1 MPPGSRPGTSWRPQP
16 SFSPGSSRMATATR
30 IPPPVKELKRLG
42 QSLWLDN
49 IRRQLITS
57 GELARLRDE
66 GLSGVTSN
74 PTIFEKAVSG
84 SNDYD
89 EAMVQL
95 VRAGHKPEEIL
106 WELMVEDVSAAAD
119 VFRPI
124 YDKTKGHDG
133 FVSIEVSPT
142 VANSTRRTIAF
153 AEDLRERCRRPNVMV
168 KIPATKEGIGAIYD
182 QISKGH
188 NINITLIFS
197 VDRYGEVMEAY
208 LSGLEKLHKGGGEL
222 RSVASVASFFVSR
235 VDTKV
240 DKTLAQKIEL
250 STDPA
255 QKRALERLYGKA
267 AIANSKI
274 AYERFGKTF
283 SGPRWDKLK
292 KAGAQLQRPLWASTS
307 TKDPRYPDTYYV
319 EELIGPDTVDTIPP
333 ATLAAFRE
341 HGEVRR
347 SLDENVDL
355 SRRQL
360 KQLADAGIDLD
371 QVTNELEVEGVAAFT
386 KSFESLLQTLSKAA
400 KDIRAGKGPR
410 QWHSLGGLQPAVDAQ
425 VAKLQ
430 KDDAPRRLWAKD
442 STLWTPDPAK
452 RQEIHD
458 RLGWLDVA
466 DKMLE
471 KAAEL
476 REVAF
481 LGRKFSDVVLLG
493 MGGSSLCP
501 DVLRHTFGAV
511 KGHPKLHVLD
521 TTDPATILGV
531 RAKIKLPTTLFIVA
545 SKSGET
551 TETLSHFA
559 FFFDQTKRN
568 GKQFAAIT
576 DPGTSLEK
584 LAKDNGF
591 RWIFSNPP
599 DIGGRYSALSYFGLV
614 PGALMGVNDA
624 ELLERA
630 VEMEHSCADSV
641 PVESNP
647 GAWLGAVMGRLATQG
662 RNKVTLI
669 TSPKVATFGY
679 WVEQLIAEST
689 GKEGKGIVPIE
700 GEPVGKSAV
709 YGDDRLFVYIRMDA
723 DPPHRGV
730 QSLEKSGHP
739 VITLTM
745 RDKLDLGGEFFCWEV
760 ATAIAGAVL
769 GIDAFDQPNV
779 QESKDNTKKVLARFK
794 QAGKLPAAES
804 VAAAK
809 AKSGIAA
816 LLKQAKRGAYFA
828 IMAYTA
834 RTPGS
839 EAAIAAIRT
848 AIRDKTTIAT
858 TAGYGPRFLHSSGQL
873 HKGGPRTGLFLQI
886 VQEDAKDVVIPGQP
900 YSFSV
905 LKQAQSL
912 GDLQSLTSRRLPVMR
927 VTLGRDPTAGW
938 RVLAAAVKSA
948 VR

>member
-1 MPPGSRPGTSWRPQP
+1 
-16 SFSPGSSRMATATR
+16 MATATAPR
-30 IPPPVKELKRLG
+30 KSTSIKELRETG

-66 GLSGVTSN
+66 GITGVTSN

-84 SNDYD
+84 STDYD
-89 EAMVQL
+89 EAMVRL
-95 VRAGHKPEEIL
+95 VRQKTRPPDML
-106 WELMVEDVSAAAD
+106 WELMVEDIQAAAD
-119 VFRPI
+119 TFRPV
-124 YDKTKGHDG
+124 YDKTKARDG

-142 VANSTRRTIAF
+142 VANNTRQTIRW
-153 AEDLRERCRRPNVMV
+153 AEELHDRCHRPNVMV
-168 KIPATKEGIGAIYD
+168 KIPATKEGLPAIED
-182 QISKGH
+182 QIGKGH
-188 NINITLIFS
+188 NINVTLIFS
-197 VDRYGEVMEAY
+197 VDRYSEVVDAY
-208 LSGLEKLHKGGGEL
+208 LSGLESLHGRGGDL
-222 RSVASVASFFVSR
+222 SKVASVASFFVSR

-240 DKTLAQKIEL
+240 DKLLGEKINATADPRQKE
-250 STDPA
+250 S
-255 QKRALERLYGKA
+255 LERLYGKA
-267 AIANSKI
+267 AIANSKM
-274 AYERFGKTF
+274 AYERFQELF
-283 SGPRWDKLK
+283 SGPRWERLR
-292 KAGAQLQRPLWASTS
+292 KAGARTQRCLWASTS

-355 SRRQL
+355 AKRQL
-360 KQLADAGIDLD
+360 KQLAEVGVDLGK
-371 QVTNELEVEGVAAFT
+371 VTQELEVEGVEAFT
-386 KSFESLLQTLSKAA
+386 KSFESLLATLTKAA

-410 QWHSLGGLQPAVDAQ
+410 QWHSLGRLQPSVDVQ
-425 VAKLQ
+425 LAKLQ

-442 STLWTPDPAK
+442 STLWSADPNK
-452 RQEIHD
+452 RQEIRD

-466 DKMLE
+466 EKMLE
-471 KAAEL
+471 KSGEL
-476 REVAF
+476 RELATH
-481 LGRKFSDVVLLG
+481 GRVFSDVVLLG

-501 DVLRHTFGAV
+501 DVLRNTFGTV

-531 RAKIKLPTTLFIVA
+531 RSRIRIADTLFVVA

-559 FFFDQTKRN
+559 YFWEQTKRK

-584 LAKDNGF
+584 LARDNNF

-614 PGALMGVNDA
+614 PGALLGLDVK

-647 GAWLGAVMGRLATQG
+647 GLWLGGVIGRLATQG

-669 TSPKVATFGY
+669 ASPKVATFGY

-700 GEPVGKSAV
+700 GEPVGKPAV

-723 DPPHRGV
+723 DPPNRSV
-730 QSLEKSGHP
+730 QALEKAGQP
-739 VITLTM
+739 VVTLTL
-745 RDKLDLGGEFFCWEV
+745 RDKLDLGGEFLRWEI
-760 ATAIAGAVL
+760 ATAIAGSIL

-779 QESKDNTKKVLARFK
+779 QESKDNTVRLLGEHQSTGQLPGVENTVSTGVRDFSTRLLRHLKSARK
-794 QAGKLPAAES
+794 GDY
-804 VAAAK
+804 VA
-809 AKSGIAA
+809 
-816 LLKQAKRGAYFA
+816 LTVYCQ
-828 IMAYTA
+828 
-834 RTPGS
+834 RTPRR
-839 EAAIAAIRT
+839 EKLLRELQAAIRD
-848 AIRDKTTIAT
+848 RFHLAT
-858 TAGYGPRFLHSSGQL
+858 TLGVGPRFLHSTGQL
-873 HKGGPRTGLFLQI
+873 PGVENTVSTGAS
-886 VQEDAKDVVIPGQP
+886 D
-900 YSFSV
+900 FS
-905 LKQAQSL
+905 K
-912 GDLQSLTSRRLPVMR
+912 RLLR
-927 VTLGRDPTAGW
+927 HL
-938 RVLAAAVKSA
+938 KSA
-948 VR
+948 RKGDYAALTVYCQRTPRREKLLRELQAAIRDRFH

>member
-1 MPPGSRPGTSWRPQP
+1 
-16 SFSPGSSRMATATR
+16 MATATR
-30 IPPPVKELKRLG
+30 ARKPTAIKELREVG

-49 IRRQLITS
+49 IRRQLISS

-66 GLSGVTSN
+66 GLTGVTSN

-84 SNDYD
+84 STDYD

-95 VRAGHKPEEIL
+95 VREKKKPADML
-106 WELMVEDVSAAAD
+106 WDLMIEDVQAAAD
-119 VFRPI
+119 VFRPV
-124 YDKTKGHDG
+124 YDRTKGKDG
-133 FVSIEVSPT
+133 FVSIEVGPT
-142 VANSTRRTIAF
+142 IANSTRQTIKF
-153 AEDLRERCRRPNVMV
+153 AEYLHDRCERPNVMV
-168 KIPATKEGIGAIYD
+168 KIPATREGLPAIED
-182 QISKGH
+182 QISKGN
-188 NINITLIFS
+188 NINITLIFA
-197 VDRYGEVMEAY
+197 VERYDEVVEAY
-208 LSGLEKLHKGGGEL
+208 LSGLEKLHKDGGDL
-222 RSVASVASFFVSR
+222 SKVASVASFFVSR

-240 DKTLAQKIEL
+240 DKLLSEKLNTASDPKQKQ
-250 STDPA
+250 T
-255 QKRALERLYGKA
+255 LERLYGKA
-267 AIANSKI
+267 AIANSKM
-274 AYERFGKTF
+274 AYEHYKEFF
-283 SGPRWDKLK
+283 AGPRWDKLR
-292 KAGAQLQRPLWASTS
+292 KAGARTQRCLWASTS

-355 SRRQL
+355 ARRQL
-360 KQLADAGIDLD
+360 KQLAEVGVDLGE
-371 QVTNELEVEGVAAFT
+371 VTHQLEVEGVESFT
-386 KSFESLLQTLSKAA
+386 KSFESLLVALEKNA
-400 KDIRAGKGPR
+400 KDIKAGKGPR
-410 QWHSLGGLQPAVDAQ
+410 QWYSLGRLQPAVDAQ
-425 VAKLQ
+425 LAKLQ
-430 KDDAPRRLWAKD
+430 KDEAPRRLWAKD
-442 STLWTPDPAK
+442 STLWSADPNK

-471 KAAEL
+471 KASEFGEL
-476 REVAF
+476 DL
-481 LGRKFSDVVLLG
+481 LGRSLSDVVLLG

-501 DVLRHTFGAV
+501 DVLRNTFGAV
-511 KGHPKLHVLD
+511 KGHPRLHVLD
-521 TTDPATILGV
+521 TTDPATILAV
-531 RAKIKLPTTLFIVA
+531 RSKIRIGRSLFIVA

-559 FFFDQTKRN
+559 YFWEQTKGN

-584 LAKDNGF
+584 LAKEHGF
-591 RWIFSNPP
+591 RWIFPNPP
-599 DIGGRYSALSYFGLV
+599 DIGGRYSALSYFGMV
-614 PGALMGVNDA
+614 PGALTGVDVP
-624 ELLERA
+624 EMLERA

-647 GAWLGAVMGRLATQG
+647 GVWLGGVMGRLATQG

-669 TSPKVATFGY
+669 ASPKVSTFGY

-700 GEPVGKSAV
+700 GEPIGKPAV

-723 DPPHRGV
+723 DPPNRAV
-730 QSLEKSGHP
+730 QALEKSGHP

-745 RDKLDLGGEFFCWEV
+745 RDKLDLGGEFFRWEV

-779 QESKDNTKKVLARFK
+779 QESKDNTKKVLASFK
-794 QAGKLPAAES
+794 SRGKLPSAET
-804 VAAAK
+804 VAASKAK
-809 AKSGIAA
+809 AGIAS

-828 IMAYTA
+828 IMSYTT
-834 RTPGS
+834 RTASS

-848 AIRDKTTIAT
+848 AVRDKTKIAT
-858 TAGYGPRFLHSSGQL
+858 TAGYGPRFLHSTGQL
-873 HKGGPRTGLFLQI
+873 HKGGPKAGLFLQI
-886 VQEDAKDVVIPGQP
+886 VQDDVRDVPIPGQP

-912 GDLQSLTSRRLPVMR
+912 GDMQSLTSRRLPVLR
-927 VTLGRDPTAGW
+927 VTLGREPAAGW
-938 RVLAAAVKSA
+938 RALTAAVKRA
-948 VR
+948 VK